1 MTVTLKLFYL
11 LIFASYKNIN
21 KNRKTTT
28 MKKSILIVA
37 FALTTSISIF
47 TGAQAQSSSPAN
59 NVLNLGS
66 NTLLTRSVLAEESSV
81 HARVL
86 KSFKRSFKISAPVQ
100 WSTDD
105 RHYLAYFTKD
115 GVQNRITYRK
125 NGQMV
130 QSMKSYGVKH
140 LDKDVRSQVEEAYD
154 GYEITGITEIY
165 ANGEKVY
172 FVNIESRRKMKEVVA
187 YNGDLMIRRQFNL
200 Q

>member
-1 MTVTLKLFYL
+1 
-11 LIFASYKNIN
+11 
-21 KNRKTTT
+21 

-47 TGAQAQSSSPAN
+47 TGAHAQSSAPAN
-59 NVLNLGS
+59 NMLNLSSS
-66 NTLLTRSVLAEESSV
+66 NLSTRSIVTEESSV
-81 HARVL
+81 HAKVL
-86 KSFKRSFKISAPVQ
+86 KSFNRNFKTSAPVQ

-105 RHYLAYFTKD
+105 RHYLAYFTND
-115 GVQNRITYRK
+115 GIQNRITYRK

-130 QSMKSYGVKH
+130 QSMKTYGIKH
-140 LDKDVRSQVEEAYD
+140 LDKEVRSQVEEAYD

-187 YNGDLMIRRQFNL
+187 YNGDLMVRRQFNL